1 MDFISTSGKERFRAV
16 LISLK
21 IFAMVGPLILV
32 VLIRGGGL
40 DGDVA
45 VHLLAVGYAVTFL
58 VLLFAGFGQLSAGLR
73 KLAYSS
79 FVFAGVALLW
89 ILVLLLL
96 LPSLAST

>member
-1 MDFISTSGKERFRAV
+1 MDFVSTNGKERFRAV
-16 LISLK
+16 LILLK
-21 IFAMVGPLILV
+21 IFAVIGPLILV
-32 VLIRGGGL
+32 ALIHGAGL

-45 VHLLAVGYAVTFL
+45 VHLLAAGYAFTFL
-58 VLLFAGFGQLSAGLR
+58 VLLFVGFGQLSAGLH

-89 ILVLLLL
+89 NLVLLLL

>member
-1 MDFISTSGKERFRAV
+1 MDFVSTNGKERFRAA

-21 IFAMVGPLILV
+21 LYAVLAPLILV
-32 VLIRGGGL
+32 ALIRGAGL
-40 DGDVA
+40 AGDVA
-45 VHLLAVGYAVTFL
+45 VHLLAICYVITFL
-58 VLLFAGFGQLSAGLR
+58 VLLLVGIGQLSAGLR

-96 LPSLAST
+96 LPSLASP

>member
-1 MDFISTSGKERFRAV
+1 MDFVSTNGKERFRAV
-16 LISLK
+16 LILLK
-21 IFAMVGPLILV
+21 LYAVFAPLILV
-32 VLIRGGGL
+32 ALIRGAGL
-40 DGDVA
+40 AGDMA
-45 VHLLAVGYAVTFL
+45 VHLLAVGCAVTFL
-58 VLLFAGFGQLSAGLR
+58 VLLLAGIGQLSAGFR